1 MTSIK
6 SRLSALKDKIKR
18 REIKPL
24 ADRNRVTVGVVGM
37 SIIVALVVAVFS
49 YEKIPFLTG
58 KSGYSAY
65 FTEAGGIK
73 PDSDVRVS
81 GLSVGRVSNVKL
93 DGTKVLVSFTVDD
106 DVALGNRTEAS
117 IKTETVLGT
126 KMLEITPRGDGKLQG
141 PIPVERTRAPYDL
154 PDALGDLT
162 STISALRACSVV
174 RWRSANCV
182 LACQTRSADWSKS
195 TLEVTPASSRTLAML

>member
-1 MTSIK
+1 M
-6 SRLSALKDKIKR
+6 
-18 REIKPL
+18 
-24 ADRNRVTVGVVGM
+24 VGIGIV
-37 SIIVALVVAVFS
+37 VALVAAVFS

-81 GLSVGRVSNVKL
+81 GLSVGRVSSVKL
-93 DGTKVLVSFTVDD
+93 DGTKVLVKFTVDD

-126 KMLEITPRGDGKLQG
+126 KMLEITPRGDGKLARPDPG
-141 PIPVERTRAPYDL
+141 RAH
-154 PDALGDLT
+154 
-162 STISALRACSVV
+162 SRAV
-174 RWRSANCV
+174 
-182 LACQTRSADWSKS
+182 
-195 TLEVTPASSRTLAML
+195 

>member
-6 SRLSALKDKIKR
+6 DRLRALRGKIKTKR
-18 REIKPL
+18 LDIKPI
-24 ADRNRVTVGVVGM
+24 ADRNRVTVGLVGIGIVVAM
-37 SIIVALVVAVFS
+37 VTAVFS

-81 GLSVGRVSNVKL
+81 GLSVGRVTSVKL
-93 DGTKVLVSFTVDD
+93 DGTKVLVTFTVDD

-162 STISALRACSVV
+162 STFVPSNLTLDTLPTDSPD
-174 RWRSANCV
+174 
-182 LACQTRSADWSKS
+182 TRTSLSG
-195 TLEVTPASSRTLAML
+195 LIPPASVK